1 MEKPD
6 MSVAQSKQIRDRFL
20 VNARQHFF
28 ADAVEPERSD
38 EACRR
43 NELATCSCGVS
54 PHPGKSEA

>member
-1 MEKPD
+1 